1 MAEIVKKVCICG
13 DPHVG
18 KTSLVKRFVTGKY
31 DDKYISTLGTVIS
44 KKSIKTSRAKANVTM
59 MLWDISGQHE
69 FRRIHA
75 AAFRN
80 AKAGFAVCD
89 LTRPD
94 TASNIEDWVYNFRK
108 HAGEDKPVTV
118 LANKHDLSE
127 ENKEI
132 VNNIQESMKRLGVS
146 FYLTS
151 AKTGENVEEAF
162 TQMANSLV
170 SGGAKKPS
178 GSEEPQESSK
188 TNGIPDQFEN
198 TGELLDYIMMRFC
211 DALGDH
217 EMGMHIVRKQVTK
230 ENIDFHNI
238 TQSQARKI
246 VDELVPILG
255 EFKGSEMARNLK
267 HELNKACAR
276 C

>member
-1 MAEIVKKVCICG
+1 MTELVKKVCICG

-31 DDKYISTLGTVIS
+31 DEKYISTLGTVVS
-44 KKSIKTSRAKANVTM
+44 KKSIKTPGTKTNLTM
-59 MLWDISGQHE
+59 MLWDISGQQE
-69 FRRIHA
+69 FKRIHA

-94 TASNIEDWVYNFRK
+94 TASNIEDWISDFRK
-108 HAGEDKPVTV
+108 HAGEDKPITV
-118 LANKHDLSE
+118 LANKHDLSDDNE
-127 ENKEI
+127 EI
-132 VNNIQESMKRLGVS
+132 VKNIQKSMERLGVS

-151 AKTGENVEEAF
+151 AKTGENVEKAF
-162 TQMANSLV
+162 SQMANSIVGEL
-170 SGGAKKPS
+170 STEAAYSDEPDPS
-178 GSEEPQESSK
+178 PI
-188 TNGIPDQFEN
+188 TNGIPDKFE
-198 TGELLDYIMMRFC
+198 TPRELLDYIMMRFC

-217 EMGMHIVRKQVTK
+217 ELGMHIVRKQVTN
-230 ENIDFHNI
+230 ENVDFHYI

-246 VDELVPILG
+246 VSNLIPIMN
-255 EFKGSEMARNLK
+255 EFKGPDMARTLK
-267 HELNKACAR
+267 QELNKACER

>member
-1 MAEIVKKVCICG
+1 MTEIVKKVCICG

-44 KKSIKTSRAKANVTM
+44 KKSVKTSRDKSNLTM
-59 MLWDISGQHE
+59 MLWDVSGQQE
-69 FRRIHA
+69 FKRIHA

-94 TASNIEDWVYNFRK
+94 TASNIEDWIINFK
-108 HAGEDKPVTV
+108 IHAGEDKPVTV
-118 LANKHDLSE
+118 LANKHDLSDDNRE
-127 ENKEI
+127 ELK
-132 VNNIQESMKRLGVS
+132 NIQESMKRLGVS

-162 TQMANSLV
+162 SQMANTIV
-170 SGGAKKPS
+170 GHKN
-178 GSEEPQESSK
+178 SEEPQDSSK
-188 TNGIPDQFEN
+188 TNGIPDRFEN

-211 DALGDH
+211 EALGDH
-217 EMGMHIVRKQVTK
+217 EMGMHIVRRQVEK

-246 VDELVPILG
+246 VDELVPIMN
-255 EFKGSEMARNLK
+255 EFKGPDTARNLK
-267 HELNKACAR
+267 QELNKACAR

>member
-1 MAEIVKKVCICG
+1 MTEIVKKVCICG

-44 KKSIKTSRAKANVTM
+44 KKSIRTSKNNLTM

-69 FRRIHA
+69 FKRIHA

-94 TASNIEDWVYNFRK
+94 TASNIEDWITNFRK

-118 LANKHDLSE
+118 LANKHDLTE
-127 ENKEI
+127 ENNEEI
-132 VNNIQESMKRLGVS
+132 KNIQKSMKKLGVS

-151 AKTGENVEEAF
+151 AKTGENVEKAF
-162 TQMANSLV
+162 SQMANTLV
-170 SGGAKKPS
+170 GRELSDS
-178 GSEEPQESSK
+178 DEPQESSK
-188 TNGIPDQFEN
+188 TNGIPDKFDS
-198 TGELLDYIMMRFC
+198 TGELLDYIVMRFC

-217 EMGMHIVRKQVTK
+217 EMNAYCKKTSDKR
-230 ENIDFHNI
+230 EY
-238 TQSQARKI
+238 
-246 VDELVPILG
+246 
-255 EFKGSEMARNLK
+255 
-267 HELNKACAR
+267 
-276 C
+276 